1 MSPDTSGLFWAN
13 TMYRV
18 YLRDVHGRVPL
29 ETKTNTTNSAVAAE
43 AFAALVNRTDL
54 DGQKW
59 AAVLSYDNRQ
69 RAFHR
74 FDRYPGQADYWRDR
88 LDEIEW
94 PDERPVVHGGSREGA
109 GRPAETT
116 DGGTLERKSVT
127 LDATTVRTLKAFG
140 DGELSNGIRRAARLV
155 ARKGGRSALPDS

>member
-1 MSPDTSGLFWAN
+1 MSIVTLDTRAVERMLAERRDELRAN
-13 TMYRV
+13 
-18 YLRDVHGRVPL
+18 
-29 ETKTNTTNSAVAAE
+29 A
-43 AFAALVNRTDL
+43 
-54 DGQKW
+54 
-59 AAVLSYDNRQ
+59 DN
-69 RAFHR
+69 
-74 FDRYPGQADYWRDR
+74 DD
-88 LDEIEW
+88 DE
-94 PDERPVVHGGSREGA
+94 ERPVVHGGSREGA